1 MLCFICVVSVKYR
14 RDCRECWAHHKKY
27 SGGKG
32 FTPAFTGRSIPPPPP
47 RPYVTQHNKI
57 SSGGSISGGI
67 SGERETEG
75 ISFNI
80 GIKFVFS
87 LGAQLLKSLKAFTG
101 FATKIKSNFISR
113 RLLPSR
119 LSILSILSVLS
130 ILSHGSFRKPIA
142 KKPRRPHEPDPKR
155 RPTSLPYEC

>member
-67 SGERETEG
+67 SGERETED
-75 ISFNI
+75 ISLNI
-80 GIKFVFS
+80 G
-87 LGAQLLKSLKAFTG
+87 
-101 FATKIKSNFISR
+101 KICFQS
-113 RLLPSR
+113 
-119 LSILSILSVLS
+119 
-130 ILSHGSFRKPIA
+130 
-142 KKPRRPHEPDPKR
+142 R
-155 RPTSLPYEC
+155 RPTFKKFKSFYRLRHENQIKFHFTPFTAVSSLNSLHSLRSLHSQPWIFSETHR

>member
-1 MLCFICVVSVKYR
+1 MKSHRAKWTRFHFLSPAGIFPVLCFICVVCVKYR

-67 SGERETEG
+67 SGTVWVV
-75 ISFNI
+75 SLTFMSVVMLVFL
-80 GIKFVFS
+80 FV
-87 LGAQLLKSLKAFTG
+87 LLLVFLFVCVCARAFVRALV
-101 FATKIKSNFISR
+101 FR
-113 RLLPSR
+113 SR
-119 LSILSILSVLS
+119 LCSCLWLSLSVYLW
-130 ILSHGSFRKPIA
+130 RKW
-142 KKPRRPHEPDPKR
+142 
-155 RPTSLPYEC
+155 SW